1 MKKHLT
7 PGFTLVELL
16 VVIAILG
23 IISAIAMPTYNRY
36 IERGYLSQA
45 HAELVSINNGF
56 KNELIKNPTLLNT
69 EVEEKLS
76 SYIDNFSGDPA
87 VAEKY
92 SYSGAQINQET
103 SRRYHLIA
111 APNSGT
117 GYTWAVAMDSLGNAY
132 KCPEAELA
140 ENFLTEQTISGS
152 CEKF

>member
-56 KNELIKNPTLLNT
+56 KNELIKNPKWTNT
-69 EVEEKLS
+69 EIETELS
-76 SYIDNFSGDPA
+76 SYLEEFSGDPTI
-87 VAEKY
+87 AEKY
-92 SYSGAQINQET
+92 SYSGAVVNKDK
-103 SRRYHLIA
+103 SRRYHLTA
-111 APNSGT
+111 TPNDGT